1 MRVALRDKR
10 ASVRSQQ
17 SVQAMARSKT
27 LTRGEDITHAILVLR
42 GQRVILDRD
51 LAAIYGVTTKRLN
64 EQVKRNAE
72 RFPEDFM
79 LQLTPEE
86 AELSRSQFATLKP
99 GRGQNIKYRPYAFT
113 EHGAIQAANVLS
125 SPRAIK
131 MGVFVVRAFVKLRQM
146 LASNKELPQKVDE
159 LERKLQTHD
168 RAIVDIL
175 KAIRQLMN
183 PLPPAR
189 RSIGFT
195 ADLEGKT

>member
-159 LERKLQTHD
+159 LERKLQTHAKG
-168 RAIVDIL
+168 R
-175 KAIRQLMN
+175 
-183 PLPPAR
+183 
-189 RSIGFT
+189 
-195 ADLEGKT
+195 